1 MIARFAALILLGL
14 LAIGQMHAQDAARKP
29 EAPLQVQASR
39 TWENFRNT
47 VNRFWNQEI
56 FTTEDKVYDANGKLR
71 STHRQGVT
79 VGKIVL
85 ALIGLLAAFFF
96 AKVISRTVMGNV
108 TRRFSVDETRSEI
121 LRKVIYF
128 LLLAIS
134 VFTILNWLHI
144 PLTAFA
150 FLGGALAIGVG
161 FGVQTIMNNF
171 ISGLILLAEQR
182 IKVGDTIEADGHL
195 GRVMSL
201 GMRCSRVRKGDGV
214 DVLVPNSYLLEKNV
228 INWTLS
234 DPHHRFDFAVGVAY
248 GSSTETTLHLLKE
261 ALAAVDGV
269 EKSPAPEV
277 FFEAFGDNALIFRLY
292 YWLDIRSA
300 DNREI
305 GSNIRL
311 RVDRLC
317 RDAGIEIAYPQR
329 DIHLSTAK
337 PLSIRLEGQSSN

>member
-1 MIARFAALILLGL
+1 MSRSFLVLISLVLLS
-14 LAIGQMHAQDAARKP
+14 LAPLHAQAP
-29 EAPLQVQASR
+29 VQEETAPLQEQASR
-39 TWENFRNT
+39 TLDNLKDT
-47 VNRFWNQEI
+47 ASRFWNQEI
-56 FTTEDKVYDANGKLR
+56 FTTEDKVYDSDGKLR
-71 STHRQGVT
+71 THRQGVT
-79 VGKIVL
+79 IGKIVL
-85 ALIGLLAAFFF
+85 ALVGVLIAFFI
-96 AKVISRTVMGNV
+96 AKIASRTVMGNV
-108 TRRFSVDETRSEI
+108 TRRFSFDETRSAI
-121 LRKVIYF
+121 LQKIIYF
-128 LLLAIS
+128 LVLALA

-248 GSSTETTLHLLKE
+248 GSSTETTLELFKQ
-261 ALAAVDGV
+261 ALVAVDGV

-277 FFEAFGDNALIFRLY
+277 FFEEFGDNALIFRLY

-300 DNREI
+300 DNRAV
-305 GSNIRL
+305 GSGIRMH
-311 RVDRLC
+311 VDRLC
-317 RDAGIEIAYPQR
+317 RDAGIEIAFPQR

-337 PLSIRLEGQSSN
+337 PLSIRLEGQSTN